1 MLHLLPVVIWKHILA
16 HIYASSFIKSSLD
29 GSHDTILDN
38 PLINLDIL
46 SLRQTC
52 KYIKTTILTPAV
64 CEWVMSK
71 YQYNPNYNLIV
82 AIPRPHRFISLMLSE
97 SNQISSSS
105 LEANAYWSSLQ
116 WIIALSFT
124 VALVDVGDVFFG
136 ITKHKSLSWT
146 VYLPSGVHELDHLSI
161 VQDLELIGHG
171 STQLVLS
178 NPWDTLKKHSLCLR
192 NIQFSV
198 EISVRFRFSDYVS
211 GHVNVLC
218 IDRCTFADL
227 AYGFMIDVTC
237 KKLVVTNCVFGK
249 CYIGVKMECSKAKRQ
264 NCNDVLIHICDNRF
278 ENCQEQME
286 LNYERMIISGYDMER
301 VMHVANNESVYV

>member
-1 MLHLLPVVIWKHILA
+1 
-16 HIYASSFIKSSLD
+16 
-29 GSHDTILDN
+29 
-38 PLINLDIL
+38 
-46 SLRQTC
+46 
-52 KYIKTTILTPAV
+52 
-64 CEWVMSK
+64 MSK

-124 VALVDVGDVFFG
+124 VALVDISDVFFG

-146 VYLPSGVHELDHLSI
+146 VYLPNGVHELDHLNI
-161 VQDLELIGHG
+161 VQDLELIGHDD
-171 STQLVLS
+171 TKLVLS
-178 NPWDTLKKHSLCLR
+178 NSWDTLEKHSLCLR

-211 GHVNVLC
+211 GHVDVLC
-218 IDRCTFADL
+218 IDRCVFADL

-249 CYIGVKMECSKAKRQ
+249 CYIGVKMECSKAKRLIRD
-264 NCNDVLIHICDNRF
+264 DVLVRICGNRF
-278 ENCQEQME
+278 RDCEEQME
-286 LNYERMIISGYDMER
+286 LNLDAMIATGYDVER
-301 VMHVANNESVYV
+301 AVCLDDNENVCVW